1 MYSARRAPAGDAAR
15 LARTRAA
22 GRLQT
27 LVSQPTTPA
36 APMSHA
42 GNPTGA
48 EWYLNPTDKIGNRK
62 RVMAWRMLFLLAL
75 GELLGMT
82 LWFSA
87 TAVTPALISEFTLT
101 TAQTAWL
108 TMAVQGGFVCGTL
121 ISALLNLSDVVNART
136 LFALG
141 CVTGALANAGVGW
154 VSDPGTVILL
164 RFMTGVALAV
174 VYPPGMKI
182 AASWFRDRR
191 GTALGVVIGALTLG
205 SAFPHLLASLSA
217 SLPCSGSSGRLL
229 AWR

>member
-1 MYSARRAPAGDAAR
+1 M
-15 LARTRAA
+15 
-22 GRLQT
+22 
-27 LVSQPTTPA
+27 
-36 APMSHA
+36 
-42 GNPTGA
+42 
-48 EWYLNPTDKIGNRK
+48 
-62 RVMAWRMLFLLAL
+62 VMAWRMLLLLAL

-121 ISALLNLSDVVNART
+121 ISALLNLADVWNARR

-141 CVTGALANAGVGW
+141 CVAGALANAGVGW
-154 VSDPGTVILL
+154 VSGPDTVILL
-164 RFMTGVALAV
+164 RFMTGVALAG

-217 SLPCSGSSGRLL
+217 SVPWQWLIWAASCLAACWYGPSSVTAHTCPTRQASTRAPPRVCSSTAARG
-229 AWR
+229 